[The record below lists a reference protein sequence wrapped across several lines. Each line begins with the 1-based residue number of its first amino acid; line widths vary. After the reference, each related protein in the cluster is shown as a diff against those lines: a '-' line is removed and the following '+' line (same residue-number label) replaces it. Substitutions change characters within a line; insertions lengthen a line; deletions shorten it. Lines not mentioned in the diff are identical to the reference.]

1 MKNVASQQAGFTN
14 EGDNMPVSLTDTGN
28 ADRFVRRHGE
38 DVRYVP
44 QWGWMVWTGT
54 HWARDQF
61 KVRARMIETARAIHH
76 EAADTSD
83 KAVQNEISKWA
94 RNSQQGSRIKAALW
108 FAEAALVTDIGKFDQ
123 EDMLLPV
130 ANGTINLRTGE
141 WSPHLRDH
149 MATRR
154 SMVHFSAGALCPTW
168 DAFLERVLPDIELR
182 RFVKRLVGYTL
193 TGSVSEQVLAF
204 VYGRGRNG
212 KSVFLERLSD
222 LMGEYAIPTRIETLC
237 PTRSGGVPND
247 VAALAG
253 ARLVTVSETPQG
265 ARLNESLVK
274 DLTGEDT
281 ISARFLHREFFQ
293 FRPQFK
299 LWIRG
304 NHKPQIRG
312 TDDGIWRRVLLIPFT
327 VQIPES
333 EIDKDLSSKLR
344 DELPGILNWAI
355 EGCLEW
361 QRRGL
366 KPPQKLQ
373 DAVEEYRAE
382 MDSLGEFLDQRCVLA
397 QGAKAPAGALYT
409 AYRESCVASGEQPV
423 SQREFG
429 LSLSN
434 RGFAKTKPKGVVW
447 HGLELKSDLADL
459 SDLSRGSSDSYTHN
473 LNKPENGS
481 DMVGRSD
488 AGMPSS
494 DLEDRRWQ

>member
-1 MKNVASQQAGFTN
+1 MKNIASRQAGVTN
-14 EGDNMPVSLTDTGN
+14 KGNNLLVPLTDTGN
-28 ADRFVRRHGE
+28 AERFVRQYGQ

-61 KVRARMIETARAIHH
+61 EVRARMMDTARAIHH

-83 KAVQNEISKWA
+83 KALQGEISKWA

-108 FAEAALVTDIGKFDQ
+108 CAESALVADISEFDQ
-123 EDMLLPV
+123 EDMFLPV
-130 ANGTINLRTGE
+130 ANGTINLRTGK
-141 WSPHLRDH
+141 WSPHLRNH
-149 MATRR
+149 MSTRR
-154 SMVHFSAGALCPTW
+154 STVHYRAGALCPTW

-182 RFVKRLVGYTL
+182 SFIKRLAGYTL

-204 VYGRGRNG
+204 VYGTGRNG
-212 KSVFLERLSD
+212 KTVFLERLSD
-222 LMGEYAIPTRIETLC
+222 LVGEYSTPTRIETLSS
-237 PTRSGGVPND
+237 TRSGSIPND

-253 ARLVTVSETPQG
+253 ARLVTVSETSQG
-265 ARLNESLVK
+265 ARLNESLVN
-274 DLTGEDT
+274 DLTGGDT

-304 NHKPQIRG
+304 NHKPRIRG

-333 EIDKDLSSKLR
+333 EIDKGLPSRLQG
-344 DELPGILNWAI
+344 ELPGILNWAI

-361 QRRGL
+361 QRQGL
-366 KPPQKLQ
+366 KPPQNVQ
-373 DAVEEYRAE
+373 DAVKEYRTE

-397 QGAKAPAGALYT
+397 RGAKVPAGALYT
-409 AYRESCVASGEQPV
+409 AYREWCDSAGEEPV

-434 RGFAKTKPKGVVW
+434 RGFVKHKPKGVVW
-447 HGLELKSDLADL
+447 HGLELKSDPPDL
-459 SDLSRGSSDSYTHN
+459 GDLPSGSSDSCTHN
-473 LNKPENGS
+473 VNKPENGS
-481 DMVGRSD
+481 HMVGRSD

-494 DLEDRRWQ
+494 HLESQRWQ